1 MFDIGFSEL
10 LLVIVLTLLV
20 LGPKKLPIV
29 VKTVTRWI
37 RILRSFSE
45 TIQNDLSKEFRLEEL
60 EELEEDEPKHLKK
73 SRRS

>member
-20 LGPKKLPIV
+20 LGPKKLPVV

-45 TIQNDLSKEFRLEEL
+45 RMQNDFSKEFR
-60 EELEEDEPKHLKK
+60 LEEDEPKHLKK
-73 SRRS
+73 SRKS

>member
-45 TIQNDLSKEFRLEEL
+45 TIQNDLSKEFRLEE
-60 EELEEDEPKHLKK
+60 DEPKHLKK

>member
-60 EELEEDEPKHLKK
+60 EEDEPKHLKK

>member
-60 EELEEDEPKHLKK
+60 EELEPKHLKK

>member
-29 VKTVTRWI
+29 VKTVTCWI

-60 EELEEDEPKHLKK
+60 EEDEPKHLKK